1 MGELGD
7 YIESKILDFRT
18 YYMEK
23 LQVVTGYIIWL
34 LYVWVDMK
42 FLKLKKNK
50 SLRIC

>member
-7 YIESKILDFRT
+7 YIESKILDFRI
-18 YYMEK
+18 YYVEK
-23 LQVVTGYIIWL
+23 LQVMTGYIIWL